1 MRTVHFRSLSIA
13 AAALF
18 VLAGSVA
25 AQDKPSGL
33 LNSLE
38 VQQLVAR
45 AEPGDH
51 ARLGSHY
58 TALADQYTAE
68 AKRHTSMSQGFIG
81 NPSRN
86 LGTGMS
92 AHCQQLANL
101 NTQSATTARE
111 LTAYHQKLAAG
122 VAATR
127 PPAGASLDAGRGAA
141 APTNQELAASAAK
154 AGTPADHRAL
164 EE

>member
-1 MRTVHFRSLSIA
+1 
-13 AAALF
+13 
-18 VLAGSVA
+18 
-25 AQDKPSGL
+25 
-33 LNSLE
+33 
-38 VQQLVAR
+38 
-45 AEPGDH
+45 
-51 ARLGSHY
+51 
-58 TALADQYTAE
+58 
-68 AKRHTSMSQGFIG
+68 MSQGFIG

-127 PPAGASLDAGRGAA
+127 PPACEPDAGRGAA
-141 APTNQELAASAAK
+141 APTDQELAASAAK

-164 EE
+164 EDNF